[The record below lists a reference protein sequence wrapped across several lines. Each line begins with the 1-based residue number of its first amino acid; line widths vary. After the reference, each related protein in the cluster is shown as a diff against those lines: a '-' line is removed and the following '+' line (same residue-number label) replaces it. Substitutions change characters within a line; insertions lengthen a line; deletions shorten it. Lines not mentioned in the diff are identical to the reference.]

1 MKIHFLHLVALCCSI
16 LTMGGCT
23 ADLSEDSEND
33 LTTDD
38 EELQEGAPNALGA
51 DEDTENIGE
60 VSQQVVLKSYSASNT
75 NNALNGANV
84 AKISVSLD
92 GNETVMIGTAGLK
105 GASTQGDTF
114 LRLGA
119 PTGDLIANAVNDD
132 YLCGGSYQLGSRL
145 VYTSSYNVLKSFTIW
160 AGCFA
165 NDSCGGTTVVSR
177 RKGHFQYSA
186 NNTDHG
192 RQGTTN
198 REYSMVAGRWIRA
211 STCGF
216 AAATAAHNGNTV
228 LRLYRKDGAT
238 AFEVSAN
245 DDSAHCSAECGV
257 GSTILYQVPSDGYY
271 QVRAGCYGNTAC
283 SGTVAVYAE

>member
-1 MKIHFLHLVALCCSI
+1 MRWMGLLALVL
-16 LTMGGCT
+16 MVVGCT
-23 ADLSEDSEND
+23 IEGIEEG
-33 LTTDD
+33 
-38 EELQEGAPNALGA
+38 EELQDGALNAPGA

-60 VSQQVVLKSYSASNT
+60 VSQQLVLKSYSASNT
-75 NNALNGANV
+75 NSAFNGANV
-84 AKISVSLD
+84 TKISVGID
-92 GNETVMIGTAGLK
+92 ANETVMIGTTGLK
-105 GASTQGDTF
+105 GSSNQGDTV
-114 LRLGA
+114 LRLSA
-119 PTGDLIANAVNDD
+119 PTGDLIANAANDD
-132 YLCGGSYQLGSRL
+132 YYCGGVYQWGSRF
-145 VYTSSYNVLKSFTIW
+145 VYTSTYNIQKTFTVW

-198 REYSMVAGRWIRA
+198 REYSVAAGRWIRA

-216 AAATAAHNGNTV
+216 AAATAAHSGNTV
-228 LRLYRKDGAT
+228 LRLYRKDGAN

-245 DDSAHCSAECGV
+245 DDSAQCSSDCG
-257 GSTILYQVPSDGYY
+257 GASTILYQVPSDGYY

-283 SGTVAVYAE
+283 SGTVAVYTE